1 MSEITLRVV
10 SLADYRRDTWSTADA
25 AWEQTATG
33 AVAAFAREERLRA
46 ATLLQRA
53 EVIARLHLP
62 PDDPRRAASL
72 TLLARWQLGLGNR
85 AQADRLRA
93 EAERAWSA
101 AGAWVARLR
110 PAGADPAALAD
121 THRLLGSA
129 ATLTGS
135 LAAGHGEEP
144 AGAARLVPT
153 PGTFAR
159 LTPDRRKLVAAVA
172 LATARLEPARE
183 ADDPAASRAT
193 RS

>member
-1 MSEITLRVV
+1 MSEVTSRVV
-10 SLADYRRDTWSTADA
+10 RLTDYRRDTWSTADA
-25 AWEQTATG
+25 AWEQTTAS

-135 LAAGHGEEP
+135 LAARHEEP
-144 AGAARLVPT
+144 AGAARPAPT
-153 PGTFAR
+153 PETLAR

-172 LATARLEPARE
+172 LAISRLGPARD
-183 ADDPAASRAT
+183 AADPAASRAS
-193 RS
+193 RP